1 MPVSQR
7 AHLFIHMHW
16 GATWHILSGACIFYT
31 CKALH
36 HCMTFLSHIAYSTY
50 VIWSYAHTFLS
61 VVHIVCRLAVTVLS
75 ERLCLSLCG
84 FAPLFSA
91 CASTHKHW
99 VASWPIIHIYT
110 SSCVPI
116 SNVLS
121 NMERTHLQHTLHHSL
136 KLLSHFE
143 SPHTC
148 HLVIRTRMSISHG
161 DLLWPSRYSSIR
173 AAMSFEFGHRSR
185 VALLSERRWSIHK
198 ISIHACM

>member
-1 MPVSQR
+1 MTVSQR

-36 HCMTFLSHIAYSTY
+36 RCMTFLSHIAYSTY

-91 CASTHKHW
+91 CASTHPQALSCLMTYHSHLYILVCSNKQCTVKHGKNSFAAYT
-99 VASWPIIHIYT
+99 ASFFETPITFWIAAHMSSGHTYT
-110 SSCVPI
+110 HVYQSWW
-116 SNVLS
+116 
-121 NMERTHLQHTLHHSL
+121 SL
-136 KLLSHFE
+136 V
-143 SPHTC
+143 T
-148 HLVIRTRMSISHG
+148 
-161 DLLWPSRYSSIR
+161 
-173 AAMSFEFGHRSR
+173 
-185 VALLSERRWSIHK
+185 
-198 ISIHACM
+198 

>member
-1 MPVSQR
+1 MTVSQR

-31 CKALH
+31 CKAVH

-91 CASTHKHW
+91 CASTHPQALSCLMTYHSHLYILVCSNKQCTVKHGKFSFAAYT
-99 VASWPIIHIYT
+99 ASFFETPITFWIAADMSSGHTYT
-110 SSCVPI
+110 HVYQSWW
-116 SNVLS
+116 
-121 NMERTHLQHTLHHSL
+121 SL
-136 KLLSHFE
+136 V
-143 SPHTC
+143 T
-148 HLVIRTRMSISHG
+148 
-161 DLLWPSRYSSIR
+161 
-173 AAMSFEFGHRSR
+173 
-185 VALLSERRWSIHK
+185 
-198 ISIHACM
+198 